1 MKIRIVIVSLVTA
14 ICMVGC
20 SKENVSKDRVSE
32 ENVSKESVSTGK
44 AKGLVPTTA
53 AEIATS
59 PEFKLEGTTKS
70 GIKCY
75 VREISPEVARSIPK
89 DSPDRPFLGGDV
101 MAGEQ
106 PYLLAFAYNGKVFA
120 LTTEDTSLTP
130 GQALEMSAWTMK
142 IAVSEDKKRPR
153 TPR

>member
-14 ICMVGC
+14 LCMVGC
-20 SKENVSKDRVSE
+20 SKESG
-32 ENVSKESVSTGK
+32 SKESSSSGK
-44 AKGLVPTTA
+44 ARGLVPTTA
-53 AEIATS
+53 AEIAAS

-75 VREISPEVARSIPK
+75 VREISPEVARAIPK
-89 DSPDRPFLGGDV
+89 GSPDRPFLGGDLA
-101 MAGEQ
+101 AGEQ

-120 LTTEDTSLTP
+120 ATEDTNLTA
-130 GQALEMSAWTMK
+130 GQIGEMLAWTLK

-153 TPR
+153 TPQ